1 MNTIESISVVSPN
14 NKSENCAKFVIDTT
28 TVAFRLADITTI
40 STEYTLSLW
49 IKSDSSGS
57 VTILNNSIST
67 TSSWQQKIITFTAS
81 ETDITFLFTQ
91 TGNYYIYHPKLEK
104 GNRATD
110 WSPHP
115 EDIDSRM
122 SDVESTIEQH
132 ADEIKQTVR
141 KDNIISSIEQSA
153 ETIKISASKINL
165 EGYVTMTSLETEG
178 ETVIHGGN
186 ILTDSITSKSL
197 STDAIQSRN
206 YDESAGTGSFLNL
219 SDGSFKSKYLSWTSD
234 GAVTAI
240 NGIFSGEIT
249 AHTGKIGEL
258 SIGANGELYSGTSGS
273 SNSYFVSPVGLGTST
288 TLANNSRSDWM
299 LGIGSKFGVTSDG
312 ILYCSGAVITGY
324 ATSNDVAKLVVGD
337 YTNYVTDPTF
347 ELDLYNTTGVMAIS
361 SDVYHTGSK
370 SLKMGEGAKQY
381 KTFVLNDYKKFPVKS
396 GDRIYVEWYGYRD
409 GADKHARINLQTVDI
424 DNNNIQWDMDGY
436 VNMPANAE
444 NQTWIKY
451 SYVGEATYDGF
462 VVITMK
468 ESSNDTMSGAWYV
481 DDIIVRRM
489 DTGELIVDGAI
500 TANKI
505 ATDAIKSQN
514 YSYESGNFSTS
525 GTFFDL
531 ANGQIISKNLSVD
544 ANGNAYIRGKIDAT
558 SGTIGR
564 FTINSSKLSAESQ
577 VENYNSSTGE
587 GTGTYAVHTTN
598 LMPDEFTLSY
608 DNPEAKLFT
617 KIHTVSPLK
626 GGSGTT
632 SKIVNMSSSV
642 SIQMSDRPFGCH
654 GIEVFYSVDDSV
666 SKYSSTYTMSE
677 GCFMI
682 DESIYSIS
690 SDSSTLDTEYILRYA
705 NGKMIFNEKVNLPN
719 TYLSIGTEN
728 GIMIYTAEDGVI
740 NGSETLFQLKMDG
753 NVKTHSIAPLAT
765 ETYGC
770 GLDGSRWSTVYT
782 KAINANGNVIMTSV
796 YENTQSYAVNM
807 YIGASGRLYRST
819 NTSSRTIKHDI
830 KALQGENINA
840 HNLYDVEVVQAKYN
854 EDILN
859 KNDYRYMQDL
869 PMFIIEDLYE
879 KYPMAVDKVS
889 DDVKE
894 WSWNAQYLIPP
905 MLKLIQEQNERI
917 NKLEQLLEK

>member
-1 MNTIESISVVSPN
+1 MNKLEKVTVMSP
-14 NKSENCAKFVIDTT
+14 ENQNEDCAKFTIDDTT
-28 TVAFRLADITTI
+28 KPFVLSTI
-40 STEYTLSLW
+40 LGEDKEYTFSCW
-49 IKSDSSGS
+49 MKSDADGS
-57 VTILNNSIST
+57 MNVAGKSFATT
-67 TSSWQQKIITFTAS
+67 TSSWQKFELTFTAKKS
-81 ETDITFLFTQ
+81 DMEWLFKTTGIYYMYHAMLENGNIASDWTPNPTDI
-91 TGNYYIYHPKLEK
+91 I
-104 GNRATD
+104 
-110 WSPHP
+110 
-115 EDIDSRM
+115 
-122 SDVESTIEQH
+122 ESTETKIEQK
-132 ADEIKQTVR
+132 ADEIDMVVVKN
-141 KDNIISSIEQSA
+141 DNVVASINASTEGIVIDA
-153 ETIKISASKINL
+153 EKVDLN
-165 EGYVTMTSLETEG
+165 GYVTFTG
-178 ETVIHGGN
+178 
-186 ILTDSITSKSL
+186 L
-197 STDAIQSRN
+197 STSGQT
-206 YDESAGTGSFLNL
+206 E
-219 SDGSFKSKYLSWTSD
+219 
-234 GAVTAI
+234 I
-240 NGIFSGEIT
+240 NGDNITTGIIKSSNYSYTSGNYSTDGMSIDLSNGKIISKNFGIDENGNTYINGQVN
-249 AHTGKIGEL
+249 ANTGKIGNL
-258 SIGANGELYSGTSGS
+258 TINTDGSLLNGEVGQNNSYYISPTGS
-273 SNSYFVSPVGLGTST
+273 SSSYTIAGKSLSGWS
-288 TLANNSRSDWM
+288 
-299 LGIGSKFGVTSDG
+299 LGIGSRFGVTNEG

-347 ELDLYNTTGVMAIS
+347 ELDLYHTTGVMAIS
-361 SDVYHTGSK
+361 SAVYHTGSK
-370 SLKMGEGAKQY
+370 SLRMGEGAEQY

-409 GADKHARINLQTVDI
+409 GADKPSRINLQTVDA
-424 DNNNIQWDMDGY
+424 DNNNIQYDMDGY
-436 VNMPANAE
+436 INMPIDAE
-444 NQTWIKY
+444 DQTWIKY
-451 SYVGEATYDGF
+451 SYVGKANKDGF
-462 VVITMK
+462 IVISMK

-514 YSYESGNFSTS
+514 YSYTSGNFSTS

-531 ANGQIISKNLSVD
+531 ENGQIISQNLSVD

-558 SGTIGR
+558 SGTIGG

-642 SIQMSDRPFGCH
+642 SIQMSDPPFGCH

-705 NGKMIFNEKVNLPN
+705 NGKMRFSEKVNSPN
-719 TYLSIGTEN
+719 TYLSIGTED

-740 NGSETLFQLKMDG
+740 NGSETLFQVKMDG
-753 NVKTHSIAPLAT
+753 NVKTHSIAPLVT

-770 GLDGSRWSTVYT
+770 GLDGNRWSTVYT

-830 KALQGENINA
+830 KALQDDHINA

>member
-28 TVAFRLADITTI
+28 TVAFRLSNITT
-40 STEYTLSLW
+40 SNTEYTLSLW
-49 IKSDSSGS
+49 TKSDSSGA

-67 TSSWQQKIITFTAS
+67 TSSWQKKIITFTAS
-81 ETDITFLFTQ
+81 DTDITFLFTQ

-104 GNRATD
+104 GNKATD
-110 WSPHP
+110 WSPNP
-115 EDIDSRM
+115 NDIDSRM

-132 ADEIKQTVR
+132 AGEIKQTVR

-206 YDESAGTGSFLNL
+206 YDESAGTGGFLNL

-234 GAVTAI
+234 GTVTAI

-258 SIGANGELYSGTSGS
+258 SIGTNGELYSGTSGS

-299 LGIGSKFGVTSDG
+299 LGIGSRFGVTNEG
-312 ILYCSGAVITGY
+312 ILYCSGAIITGY

-361 SDVYHTGSK
+361 SAVYHTGSK

-381 KTFVLNDYKKFPVKS
+381 ETFELNDYTRFPVKA
-396 GDRIYVEWYGYRD
+396 GDRIYVEWYGYRY
-409 GADKHARINLQTVDI
+409 GADKPARINLQTVDA
-424 DNNNIQWDMDGY
+424 DNNNIQDDMDGY
-436 VNMPANAE
+436 VDMPADADD
-444 NQTWIKY
+444 QTWIKY

-531 ANGQIISKNLSVD
+531 ANGQIISQNLSVD
-544 ANGNAYIRGKIDAT
+544 SSGNAYIRGKIDAT
-558 SGTIGR
+558 SGTIGGWD
-564 FTINSSKLSAESQ
+564 INENGLSVAYSGNFPFAGGTLGTEGIAHVKLYSRPASIELEAVQ
-577 VENYNSSTGE
+577 I
-587 GTGTYAVHTTN
+587 GTNG
-598 LMPDEFTLSY
+598 
-608 DNPEAKLFT
+608 
-617 KIHTVSPLK
+617 VSLK
-626 GGSGTT
+626 G
-632 SKIVNMSSSV
+632 SSV
-642 SIQMSDRPFGCH
+642 RAVKIFDYHLDDANNMHEGITTFGIGEDGNTIIH
-654 GIEVFYSVDDSV
+654 NSASN
-666 SKYSSTYTMSE
+666 
-677 GCFMI
+677 
-682 DESIYSIS
+682 
-690 SDSSTLDTEYILRYA
+690 YI
-705 NGKMIFNEKVNLPN
+705 
-719 TYLSIGTEN
+719 SIGDTVDTYGN
-728 GIMIYTAEDGVI
+728 MNIYGR
-740 NGSETLFQLKMDG
+740 LKT
-753 NVKTHSIAPLAT
+753 KYSIAPMT
-765 ETYGC
+765 ESSGKFAC
-770 GLDGSRWSTVYT
+770 GLDDARWSTVYSNDV
-782 KAINANGNVIMTSV
+782 NADGKIYFPGITSSTSV
-796 YENTQSYAVNM
+796 TRTL
-807 YIGASGRLYRST
+807 YIGATAGQLYYKA
-819 NTSSRTIKHDI
+819 SSSSKTIKHDVFPLRNKDI
-830 KALQGENINA
+830 AAEL
-840 HNLYDVEVVQAKYN
+840 LYDLEVVQFKYN
-854 EDILN
+854 KDILSS
-859 KNDYRYMQDL
+859 DDQRYMTDM
-869 PMFIIEDLYE
+869 PGFIIEQMNE
-879 KYPMAVDKVS
+879 VYPIAVDKET
-889 DDVKE
+889 DNVKD
-894 WSWNAQYLIPP
+894 WAWNSQYLIPP
-905 MLKLIQEQNERI
+905 MLKLIQEQNKRI